1 MYLLRSSP
9 TFQHPDLLA
18 DFDDCLKS
26 CATDICNVSFDD
38 IGWIQVTLPIRM
50 GGIGLRRASDLALP
64 AYLASISAS
73 QSLISE
79 IAQPDHIP
87 LALDSCFD
95 VWSSTNPSLPE
106 NPNLQRQWDDIK
118 SSSRS
123 AALRPLLDQHRLAC
137 LSSATQPNSGAWM
150 NCLPSTAIGTLLD
163 NESFR
168 IAISQRLGLPVCAPH
183 KCRCG
188 PIVDR
193 YGLHPL
199 SCRFSAGRL
208 PRHSALNDI
217 IIRALSSAGF
227 NAVLEPVGLDRGDG
241 KRPDG
246 MTVFPFSMGKCLIW
260 DCTRVDSF
268 SPSALALTAT
278 EPGSASRS
286 AEVLKNLKYE
296 GLCDRYI
303 FQAIAIETSCVFGRD
318 TNAFIS
324 RLGHLTT
331 SISGERREAEF
342 LRQRLSLATVRGNAQ
357 SVTQAG
363 RPSS

>member
-1 MYLLRSSP
+1 MYPLRSSP
-9 TFQHPDLLA
+9 TFQHPDLHA
-18 DFDDCLKS
+18 IFDDCRMS
-26 CATDICNVSFDD
+26 CANDICNVSFDD
-38 IGWIQVTLPIRM
+38 IGWIQATLPIRL

-79 IAQPDHIP
+79 ITQPDHIP
-87 LALDSCFD
+87 HALDSCFD
-95 VWSSTNPSLPE
+95 LWSSTNPSLLE
-106 NPNLQRQWDDIK
+106 DPNLQRQWDDIK
-118 SSSRS
+118 SNSRS

-137 LSSATQPNSGAWM
+137 LTSAAQHNSGAWM
-150 NCLPSTAIGTLLD
+150 NCLPSSAIGTLLD

-183 KCRCG
+183 KCLCG
-188 PIVDR
+188 AIVDR

-199 SCRFSAGRL
+199 FCRFSAGRL

-217 IIRALSSAGF
+217 KRALSSAGF
-227 NAVLEPVGLDRGDG
+227 NVVLEPVGLDRGDG
-241 KRPDG
+241 KLPDS
-246 MTVFPFSMGKCLIW
+246 MTVFTFSRGKFLIW
-260 DCTRVDSF
+260 DSTCVDSF
-268 SPSALALTAT
+268 FPPALALTES
-278 EPGSASRS
+278 EPGSVSRS
-286 AEVLKNLKYE
+286 AEVRKNLMYE
-296 GLCDRYI
+296 GLCHQCI
-303 FQAIAIETSCVFGRD
+303 FQAVAIDTSGVFGRD

-331 SISGERREAEF
+331 SIGGERREVEF
-342 LRQRLSLATVRGNAQ
+342 LRQRLSLATFHGNAQ

>member
-1 MYLLRSSP
+1 M
-9 TFQHPDLLA
+9 
-18 DFDDCLKS
+18 
-26 CATDICNVSFDD
+26 
-38 IGWIQVTLPIRM
+38 
-50 GGIGLRRASDLALP
+50 RRASDLAVP

-79 IAQPDHIP
+79 ITQPDNIP
-87 LALDSCFD
+87 HALDSCFD
-95 VWSSTNPSLPE
+95 VWTSTNPSLSE

-123 AALRPLLDQHRLAC
+123 VVLRPLLDQHRLAC

-188 PIVDR
+188 AIVDR
-193 YGLHPL
+193 YGIHPL

-217 IIRALSSAGF
+217 IKRTLSSAGF
-227 NAVLEPVGLDRGDG
+227 NVVLEPVGLDGGDG

-246 MTVFPFSMGKCLIW
+246 MTVFPFSRGKCLIW
-260 DCTRVDSF
+260 DCTSVDSF
-268 SPSALALTAT
+268 SPQHWL
-278 EPGSASRS
+278 
-286 AEVLKNLKYE
+286 
-296 GLCDRYI
+296 
-303 FQAIAIETSCVFGRD
+303 
-318 TNAFIS
+318 
-324 RLGHLTT
+324 
-331 SISGERREAEF
+331 
-342 LRQRLSLATVRGNAQ
+342 
-357 SVTQAG
+357 
-363 RPSS
+363 